1 VPTSPERYQSPLTL
15 WSHVWRYA
23 LCLVISGLAW
33 GTVVQ
38 DQWETHRTLFWL
50 DISLGVVAYPLV
62 YFRRRWQLPVALILN
77 TMSALSGIAAGPA
90 CLAIVSAASRRVW
103 WQLGVLAVASLASG
117 EIFIGIQP
125 TEDPE
130 AAWVD
135 LTVNLVATVALLG
148 WGMYIG
154 SRRELLWTLRD
165 QVAKAQ
171 QERDLRASQAR
182 TSERGRI
189 AREMHDVLA
198 HRISQVSMHA
208 NAVMFRE
215 DLTAE
220 QMRESVA
227 VIQEKANEALID
239 LRSVLGVLRDPAT
252 GELLDKPQ
260 PTYAD
265 LAELVE
271 EARDSG
277 MNVEY
282 ADLLDAGAP
291 PVPEVTGR
299 TVYRIVQ
306 EALTNARKHAP
317 GALVSVALSGSEP
330 EGVDIL
336 VRNPVGFGTTTP
348 PSGLGLV
355 GLRERAELRGGRLEY
370 GRDGSTFVLHGWIP
384 WET

>member
-1 VPTSPERYQSPLTL
+1 M
-15 WSHVWRYA
+15 WRYA

-33 GTVVQ
+33 GSVVQ
-38 DQWETHRTLFWL
+38 DQWESHRTLFWL
-50 DISLGVVAYPLV
+50 DIGLGLAAYPLV
-62 YFRRRWQLPVALILN
+62 LFRRRWPLPIALILN
-77 TMSALSGIAAGPA
+77 AMSAFSGIAAGPA
-90 CLAIVSAASRRVW
+90 CLATVSVASRRVW
-103 WQLGVLAVASLASG
+103 WQLAVLAVASLASG
-117 EIFIGIQP
+117 EIFVGVQP
-125 TEDPE
+125 TQDPE

-135 LTVNLVATVALLG
+135 VAVNLVATVALLG

-171 QERDLRASQAR
+171 QERDLRADQAR
-182 TSERGRI
+182 SSERGRI

-208 NAVMFRE
+208 NALMFRD

-220 QMRESVA
+220 QMRDSVA
-227 VIQEKANEALID
+227 VIQEKANEALVD

-252 GELLDKPQ
+252 GQLLDKPQ

-265 LAELVE
+265 LTELVDE
-271 EARDSG
+271 ERESG
-277 MNVEY
+277 MHVEY
-282 ADLLDAGAP
+282 ADLLDAGAH
-291 PVPEVTGR
+291 VPDVTGR

-317 GALVSVALSGSEP
+317 GALVSITLSGSEP

-336 VRNPVGFGTTTP
+336 VRNPIGFGTTTP

-355 GLRERAELRGGRLEY
+355 GLRERAELRGGRLDH

>member
-1 VPTSPERYQSPLTL
+1 VPTSPERYQRPLTL

-33 GTVVQ
+33 GNVIEG
-38 DQWETHRTLFWL
+38 QWESNRTLFWT
-50 DISLGVVAYPLV
+50 DIALGVPSYVLVA
-62 YFRRRWQLPVALILN
+62 FRRRWPLPIAVLLN
-77 TMSALSGIAAGPA
+77 VMAAYSGIAAGPA
-90 CLAIVSAASRRVW
+90 CLATVSLASRRVL
-103 WQLGVLAVASLASG
+103 WQLAVLGAVSITAG
-117 EIFIGIQP
+117 EVFNAVQP
-125 TEDPE
+125 SQDPE

-165 QVAKAQ
+165 QVQKAQ
-171 QERDLRASQAR
+171 EERDLRADQAR

-208 NAVMFRE
+208 NALMFRD

-220 QMRESVA
+220 EMRESVA
-227 VIQEKANEALID
+227 VIQEKANEALVD

-252 GELLDKPQ
+252 GQLLDKPQ

-271 EARDSG
+271 EARESG
-277 MNVEY
+277 LHVEY

-291 PVPEVTGR
+291 MPDVTGR

-317 GALVSVALSGSEP
+317 GALVTVTLSGSESA
-330 EGVDIL
+330 GVDIL
-336 VRNPVGFGTTTP
+336 VRNPIGFGTSTP

-355 GLRERAELRGGRLEY
+355 GLSERAELRGGRLDH
-370 GRDGSTFVLHGWIP
+370 GRDGSAFVLHGWIP

>member
-1 VPTSPERYQSPLTL
+1 
-15 WSHVWRYA
+15 
-23 LCLVISGLAW
+23 
-33 GTVVQ
+33 
-38 DQWETHRTLFWL
+38 
-50 DISLGVVAYPLV
+50 
-62 YFRRRWQLPVALILN
+62 
-77 TMSALSGIAAGPA
+77 
-90 CLAIVSAASRRVW
+90 
-103 WQLGVLAVASLASG
+103 
-117 EIFIGIQP
+117 
-125 TEDPE
+125 
-130 AAWVD
+130 
-135 LTVNLVATVALLG
+135 
-148 WGMYIG
+148 
-154 SRRELLWTLRD
+154 
-165 QVAKAQ
+165 
-171 QERDLRASQAR
+171 
-182 TSERGRI
+182 
-189 AREMHDVLA
+189 MHDVLA

-220 QMRESVA
+220 QMRKSVA
-227 VIQEKANEALID
+227 VIQEKANEALVD
-239 LRSVLGVLRDPAT
+239 LRSVLGVLRDQAT

-265 LAELVE
+265 LAELVD
-271 EARDSG
+271 EARESG

-282 ADLLDAGAP
+282 ADLLEAGS
-291 PVPEVTGR
+291 PVPDVTGR

-317 GALVSVALSGSEP
+317 GALVSVTLSGSES

-355 GLRERAELRGGRLEY
+355 GLRERAELRGGRLAH

>member
-1 VPTSPERYQSPLTL
+1 MPTSPELYQPPLTR

-33 GTVVQ
+33 GSVVQ
-38 DQWETHRTLFWL
+38 DQWESHRTLFWL
-50 DISLGVVAYPLV
+50 DIGLGLAAYPLV
-62 YFRRRWQLPVALILN
+62 FFRRRWPLPIALILN
-77 TMSALSGIAAGPA
+77 TMSAFSGIAAGPA
-90 CLAIVSAASRRVW
+90 CLATVSVASRRVW
-103 WQLGVLAVASLASG
+103 WQLAVLAVASLTSG
-117 EIFIGIQP
+117 EIFVGVQP
-125 TEDPE
+125 TQDPE

-135 LTVNLVATVALLG
+135 IAVNLVATVALLG

-165 QVAKAQ
+165 QVQKAQ
-171 QERDLRASQAR
+171 QERDLRADQAR
-182 TSERGRI
+182 SSERGRI

-208 NAVMFRE
+208 NALMFRD

-220 QMRESVA
+220 QMRDSVA
-227 VIQEKANEALID
+227 VIQEKANEALVD

-252 GELLDKPQ
+252 GQLLDKPQ

-265 LAELVE
+265 LTELVDE
-271 EARDSG
+271 ERESG
-277 MNVEY
+277 MHVEY
-282 ADLLDAGAP
+282 ADLLDAGAH
-291 PVPEVTGR
+291 VPDVTGR

-317 GALVSVALSGSEP
+317 GALVSITLSGSEP

-336 VRNPVGFGTTTP
+336 VRNPIGFGITTP

-355 GLRERAELRGGRLEY
+355 GLRERAELRGGRLNH

>member
-1 VPTSPERYQSPLTL
+1 VPTSPARYQPPLTL

-23 LCLVISGLAW
+23 LCLVISGIAW
-33 GTVVQ
+33 AGVVEG
-38 DQWETHRTLFWL
+38 QWESHRTLFWL
-50 DISLGVVAYPLV
+50 DLGLGAASYVLVA
-62 YFRRRWQLPVALILN
+62 FRRRWPLPIALVLS
-77 TMSALSGIAAGPA
+77 TMAAFSGIAAGPA

-103 WQLGVLAVASLASG
+103 WELGVLAAVSLATG
-117 EIFIGIQP
+117 EIFNRIQP
-125 TEDPE
+125 TKNPE
-130 AAWVD
+130 AIWVD
-135 LTVNLVATVALLG
+135 LTVNLVVTVALLG

-165 QVAKAQ
+165 QVEKAQ
-171 QERDLRASQAR
+171 QERDLRAVQAR

-208 NAVMFRE
+208 NALMFRE

-220 QMRESVA
+220 QMRTSVA

-265 LAELVE
+265 LAELVD
-271 EARDSG
+271 EARESG
-277 MNVEY
+277 MHLEY
-282 ADLLDAGAP
+282 ADVLDPGPA
-291 PVPEVTGR
+291 VPDVTGR

-317 GALVSVALSGSEP
+317 GALVSVTLSGSESK
-330 EGVDIL
+330 GVDVL
-336 VRNPVGFGTTTP
+336 VRNPVGFGTATP

-355 GLRERAELRGGRLEY
+355 GLRERAELRGGRLDH
-370 GRDGSTFVLHGWIP
+370 GRDGSSFVLHGWIP

>member
-1 VPTSPERYQSPLTL
+1 MPTSPERYQPPLTV

-23 LCLVISGLAW
+23 LCLVISGFAW
-33 GTVVQ
+33 GSVVP
-38 DQWETHRTLFWL
+38 DQWDSHRTLFWL
-50 DISLGVVAYPLV
+50 DIGLGAAAYPLV
-62 YFRRRWQLPVALILN
+62 YFRRRWPLPIALILN
-77 TMSALSGIAAGPA
+77 ARAAFSGIAAGPA
-90 CLAIVSAASRRVW
+90 CLATVSLASRRVW
-103 WQLGVLAVASLASG
+103 WQLAVLGVVSLASG
-117 EIFIGIQP
+117 ELFVDIQP
-125 TEDPE
+125 TQDPD

-135 LTVNLVATVALLG
+135 IAVNLVATVALLG

-165 QVAKAQ
+165 QVQKAQ
-171 QERDLRASQAR
+171 QERDLRADQAR

-208 NAVMFRE
+208 NALMFRD

-227 VIQEKANEALID
+227 VIQEKANEALVD

-252 GELLDKPQ
+252 GQLLDKPQ

-265 LAELVE
+265 LTELVDE
-271 EARDSG
+271 ERESG
-277 MNVEY
+277 MHVEY
-282 ADLLDAGAP
+282 ADLLDAGAH
-291 PVPEVTGR
+291 VPDVTGR

-317 GALVSVALSGSEP
+317 GALVSITLAGSEP

-336 VRNPVGFGTTTP
+336 VRNPIGFGITTP

-355 GLRERAELRGGRLEY
+355 GLRERAELRGGRLNH

>member
-1 VPTSPERYQSPLTL
+1 VPTFPERYQPRLTL

-23 LCLVISGLAW
+23 LCLVISGAAW
-33 GTVVQ
+33 GGVVEG
-38 DQWETHRTLFWL
+38 QWEDHRTLFWL
-50 DISLGVVAYPLV
+50 DIGLGAPAYVLVA
-62 YFRRRWQLPVALILN
+62 FRRRWPLPIAVLLN
-77 TMSALSGIAAGPA
+77 AMAAFSGIAAGPA
-90 CLAIVSAASRRVW
+90 CLAAVSLASRRVLW
-103 WQLGVLAVASLASG
+103 ELATLAAVGLVGGQVFNSV
-117 EIFIGIQP
+117 QP
-125 TEDPE
+125 VNDPE

-135 LTVNLVATVALLG
+135 ITVNLIVTVALLG

-165 QVAKAQ
+165 QVEKAQ
-171 QERDLRASQAR
+171 QERDLRAEQAR

-220 QMRESVA
+220 EMRESVA
-227 VIQEKANEALID
+227 VIQEKANEALVD

-252 GELLDKPQ
+252 GQLLDKPQ

-265 LAELVE
+265 LAGLVD
-271 EARDSG
+271 EARESG

-282 ADLLDAGAP
+282 ADLLDAAA

-317 GALVSVALSGSEP
+317 GALVSVTLSGCEP
-330 EGVDIL
+330 EGIDIL
-336 VRNPVGFGTTTP
+336 VRNPVGFGSP
-348 PSGLGLV
+348 APRSGLGLV
-355 GLRERAELRGGRLEY
+355 GLRERAELRGGRLEH

>member
-1 VPTSPERYQSPLTL
+1 
-15 WSHVWRYA
+15 VWRYA
-23 LCLVISGLAW
+23 LCMLISGLAW
-33 GTVVQ
+33 GSVVEG
-38 DQWETHRTLFWL
+38 QWEDHRTLFWL
-50 DISLGVVAYPLV
+50 DIGLGAPAYVLVA
-62 YFRRRWQLPVALILN
+62 FRRRWPLPIAVLLN
-77 TMSALSGIAAGPA
+77 AMAAFSGIAAGPA
-90 CLAIVSAASRRVW
+90 CLAAVSLASRRVLW
-103 WQLGVLAVASLASG
+103 ELAILGSVGLVGGQVFNSV
-117 EIFIGIQP
+117 QP
-125 TEDPE
+125 IHDPE

-135 LTVNLVATVALLG
+135 ITINFIVTVALLG

-165 QVAKAQ
+165 QVEKAQ
-171 QERDLRASQAR
+171 RERDLRADQAR

-208 NAVMFRE
+208 NALMYRD
-215 DLTAE
+215 DLSAE
-220 QMRESVA
+220 EMRESVA
-227 VIQEKANEALID
+227 VIQEKANEALDD

-252 GELLDKPQ
+252 GQLLDKPQ

-265 LAELVE
+265 LVELVD
-271 EARDSG
+271 EARESG
-277 MNVEY
+277 MNIEY

-291 PVPEVTGR
+291 VPDVTGR

-317 GALVSVALSGSEP
+317 GALVSVTLSGSEA
-330 EGVDIL
+330 EGIDIL
-336 VRNPVGFGTTTP
+336 VRNPVGFGSP
-348 PSGLGLV
+348 APRSGLGLV
-355 GLRERAELRGGRLEY
+355 GLRERAELRGGRLDH